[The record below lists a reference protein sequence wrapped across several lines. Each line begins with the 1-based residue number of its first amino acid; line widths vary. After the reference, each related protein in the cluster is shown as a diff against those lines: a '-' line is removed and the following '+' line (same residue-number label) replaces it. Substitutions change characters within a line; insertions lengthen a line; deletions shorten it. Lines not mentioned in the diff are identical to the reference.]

1 MLTGEAPK
9 IAANESGRLQLAHW
23 LTSRENPL
31 SARVMVNRIWQH
43 LFGVGFVETADNFG
57 ELGER
62 PSHPEL
68 LDYLAVRFM
77 DDGWSVKR
85 MVRQIALSRAYLLSS
100 EHSEANYTA
109 DPDNRLVWRMTRRR
123 LDAEVI
129 RDAVLA
135 ASGQIDLARPEGSTV
150 LRLGNGEIG
159 RDLRAAGLTRE
170 TNVRSIYLP
179 MARGV
184 VPEMLSVFDVADP
197 SLVVGQREITTVAT
211 QALYMMNSP
220 FVMEQSLKMAEQLI
234 HQTSEDALRVDLA
247 YQRALSRPATA
258 SERERMLAFVSQ
270 YDDAL
275 QAAGTKA
282 EQARLAAWSSVCQAI
297 FASAEFRYVY

>member
-1 MLTGEAPK
+1 
-9 IAANESGRLQLAHW
+9 
-23 LTSRENPL
+23 
-31 SARVMVNRIWQH
+31 
-43 LFGVGFVETADNFG
+43 
-57 ELGER
+57 
-62 PSHPEL
+62 
-68 LDYLAVRFM
+68 M
-77 DDGWSVKR
+77 DQGWSVKR

-100 EHSEANYTA
+100 EHNEANYTA